1 MKGADMPETFL
12 RLQLFGEEGM
22 ADTGDLASPEA
33 AENPAGEAEAVTEG
47 EPAAPAA
54 DEWDTLIKGKYK
66 EQFGKA
72 VSDAVNKRFKN
83 QKDLQGQID
92 AIDPLIRA
100 MAQRYDV
107 QADADGRIPI
117 EALSDKVLND
127 NAIYEKEA
135 FERGMSVE
143 DLKQIKSLERENAQL
158 KRATQMTAEQKE
170 WEELVSQGNALKEMY
185 PSFDMDTEML
195 DPNFGRLL
203 ATFKR
208 SGFNDPVK
216 LAYETVHRDEIM
228 SGAMQYAVKQTEQK
242 ISNSIQSGMSR
253 PQENGTAKVA
263 AGAPTALDP
272 SKLSRSQIEDIK
284 RRAARGERI
293 TFL

>member
-1 MKGADMPETFL
+1 MPNKL
-12 RLQLFGEEGM
+12 LNLQLFGEEGL
-22 ADTGDLASPEA
+22 AESGDLANPT
-33 AENPAGEAEAVTEG
+33 AEVSAEGGVATTEAEQPV
-47 EPAAPAA
+47 APAE

-66 EQFGKA
+66 EQFGKS

-100 MAQRYDV
+100 MAQRYEI
-107 QADADGRIPI
+107 QADANGRIPI
-117 EALSDKVLND
+117 EALSEKVLND
-127 NAIYEKEA
+127 NSIYEKEA

-158 KRATQMTAEQKE
+158 KRATQMTAEQEE
-170 WEELVSQGNALKEMY
+170 WNELVAQGEALKQMY
-185 PSFDMDTEML
+185 PSFDIDTEML

-208 SGFNDPVK
+208 SGFGDSVK

-242 ISNSIQSGMSR
+242 ISNSIQSGMAR

-263 AGAPTALDP
+263 AGAPTNLDP
-272 SKLSRSQIEDIK
+272 SKLSKEQIEDIK